1 LKMNT
6 KQKIAVLFI
15 VIMTATSCIKEES
28 PLPRSQVVRYSL
40 SCEDCLIQLES
51 DKWNRYNEL
60 DRSKNQYFNVT
71 GSFVYSFDNPV
82 NGLDT
87 ASAVVSVSVLYPR
100 EQVIR
105 LVIMDNQGRRVYVT
119 DTLGFSPD
127 YRKDDKYEVSVKLPL
142 K

>member
-1 LKMNT
+1 MKARLKLSA
-6 KQKIAVLFI
+6 III
-15 VIMTATSCIKEES
+15 VIMTATSCSKEKS
-28 PLPRSQVVRYSL
+28 PLPTDQVVTYSL

-51 DKWNRYNEL
+51 GKWNRHNEL
-60 DRSKNQYFNVT
+60 DRSKNQSFNVT

-87 ASAVVSVSVLYPR
+87 ASAVVSVSVLYPV
-100 EQVIR
+100 EQVIK
-105 LVIMDNQGRRVYVT
+105 LVIMDNQGRRVSVT
-119 DTLGFSPD
+119 DTLGFSYD

>member
-1 LKMNT
+1 MKT
-6 KQKIAVLFI
+6 KQKLAVLFI
-15 VIMTATSCIKEES
+15 VILAATSCIKEEAK
-28 PLPRSQVVRYSL
+28 LPTDQVVTYSL

-100 EQVIR
+100 EQVIK
-105 LVIMDNQGRRVYVT
+105 LVIMDNQRRWVSVI

>member
-1 LKMNT
+1 MKT
-6 KQKIAVLFI
+6 TQKLAVLFI
-15 VIMTATSCIKEES
+15 VIMSATSCIKEEQIMPS
-28 PLPRSQVVRYSL
+28 EQVVTYTL
-40 SCEDCLIQLES
+40 KCEDCLIYLED

-71 GSFVYSFDNPV
+71 GSFVYSFDNPI

-87 ASAVVSVSVLYPR
+87 ASAVVSVSALYPR

-105 LVIMDNQGRRVYVT
+105 LVIMDNQGRRTSVT

-127 YRKDDKYEVSVKLPL
+127 YRKHDKYEVSVKLPL

>member
-1 LKMNT
+1 MKARLKLAAL
-6 KQKIAVLFI
+6 II
-15 VIMTATSCIKEES
+15 VIMTATSCSKEEI
-28 PLPRSQVVRYSL
+28 PLPNQVVTYSL

-51 DKWNRYNEL
+51 NKWNRYNEL
-60 DRSKNQYFNVT
+60 DRSKNQTFNVT

-87 ASAVVSVSVLYPR
+87 ASAVVSVPVLYSR
-100 EQVIR
+100 EQVIK
-105 LVIMDNQGRRVYVT
+105 LVIMDNQGRRVSVT
-119 DTLGFSPD
+119 DTLGFSYD

>member
-1 LKMNT
+1 MKT
-6 KQKIAVLFI
+6 TQKLAAILI
-15 VIMTATSCIKEES
+15 VIISATSCRKEES
-28 PLPRSQVVRYSL
+28 QFPTDQVVTYSL
-40 SCEDCLIQLES
+40 SCEDCIIRLES
-51 DKWNRYNEL
+51 NKWNRYNEL
-60 DRSKNQYFNVT
+60 DRSKNQSFNVT

-87 ASAVVSVSVLYPR
+87 ASAVVSVSVFYPR

-105 LVIMDNQGRRVYVT
+105 LSIMDNQGRRTSVT

>member
-1 LKMNT
+1 
-6 KQKIAVLFI
+6 
-15 VIMTATSCIKEES
+15 
-28 PLPRSQVVRYSL
+28 
-40 SCEDCLIQLES
+40 LES

-105 LVIMDNQGRRVYVT
+105 LVIMDNQGRRVYVA
-119 DTLGFSPD
+119 DTLGFSTD
-127 YRKDDKYEVSVKLPL
+127 YRKDDKYEVTVKLPL

>member
-1 LKMNT
+1 MKT
-6 KQKIAVLFI
+6 TQKLAVLFI
-15 VIMTATSCIKEES
+15 VIMSATSCIKENIT
-28 PLPRSQVVRYSL
+28 LPTDQVVRYSL
-40 SCEDCLIQLES
+40 SCADCLIYLED

-87 ASAVVSVSVLYPR
+87 ASAVVSVSVLYPI
-100 EQVIR
+100 EQVIK
-105 LVIMDNQGRRVYVT
+105 LVIMDNQGRRVSVT

-127 YRKDDKYEVSVKLPL
+127 YRKDNKYEVSVKLPL

>member
-1 LKMNT
+1 MKT
-6 KQKIAVLFI
+6 TQKLAVLII
-15 VIMTATSCIKEES
+15 VIMTATSCIKEEAK
-28 PLPRSQVVRYSL
+28 LPTDQVVRYSL

-71 GSFVYSFDNPV
+71 GSFVYSFDNPI

-100 EQVIR
+100 EQVIK
-105 LVIMDNQGRRVYVT
+105 LVIMDNQGRRVSVT

-127 YRKDDKYEVSVKLPL
+127 YRKDDKYEVTVKLPL

>member
-1 LKMNT
+1 MNT
-6 KQKIAVLFI
+6 KQKLAVLFI
-15 VIMTATSCIKEES
+15 VIMTATSCIKENIT
-28 PLPRSQVVRYSL
+28 LPTNQVVRYSL

-51 DKWNRYNEL
+51 HKWNRHNKL
-60 DRSKNQYFNVT
+60 DRSKNQSFNVT

-87 ASAVVSVSVLYPR
+87 ASAVVSVSALYPV
-100 EQVIR
+100 EQVIK
-105 LVIMDNQGRRVYVT
+105 LVIMDNQGRRKSVM